1 MWRCVTEIRVSLFV
15 AHLAWCAT
23 EIFISVAHGQVRHKI
38 LIFVS
43 RILWRT
49 AHAPHNVLFGAPQMR
64 LFLLERSYIRL
75 MPAVRGDG
83 KENEQLSAMNY
94 ELFAMIVSFDV
105 KL

>member
-1 MWRCVTEIRVSLFV
+1 MAAIFFEIHKKIMWRCVTEIRVSLFV

-64 LFLLERSYIRL
+64 LFLLVWAPSQCFVHDF
-75 MPAVRGDG
+75 P
-83 KENEQLSAMNY
+83 
-94 ELFAMIVSFDV
+94 FAS
-105 KL
+105 